1 MRVLS
6 NVAIMPSASAHLHAP
21 WAPILGC
28 AGLHGLG
35 PGRTSPALGDN
46 GMSQPSRPR
55 ASGPAQRRRRDYVL
69 EQPVP
74 LEDRRLPAPVM
85 SLFQPTVTFIPT
97 TPSPTNS
104 DLGTVIVGL
113 GTSIPAS
120 GTAAPITSVAELTPN
135 ASFGGDIVNIA
146 PGPGGVFGSDVYA
159 ISRGAGGNTSA
170 INRPGVIY
178 RVNP

>member
-1 MRVLS
+1 
-6 NVAIMPSASAHLHAP
+6 
-21 WAPILGC
+21 
-28 AGLHGLG
+28 

-55 ASGPAQRRRRDYVL
+55 ARGPAQRRRRDYQF

-85 SLFQPTVTFIPT
+85 ALFPPTVTFTPAPT
-97 TPSPTNS
+97 PTNPF
-104 DLGTVIVGL
+104 LGTVTVGL
-113 GTSIPAS
+113 GSTIAAS
-120 GTAAPITSVAELTPN
+120 GTAAPITSVTELTPN
-135 ASFGGDIVNIA
+135 TSFGGDIVNIQ

-159 ISRGAGGNTSA
+159 ISRGAGGNSSA

-178 RVNP
+178 RVNPATGKASVFFDLNTVLSQT